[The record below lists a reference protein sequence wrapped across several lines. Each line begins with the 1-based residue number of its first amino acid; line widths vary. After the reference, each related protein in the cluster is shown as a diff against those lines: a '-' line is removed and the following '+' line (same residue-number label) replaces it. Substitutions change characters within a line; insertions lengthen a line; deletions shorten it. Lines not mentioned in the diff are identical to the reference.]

1 MGFNNGLERK
11 KFEAQWSRLRVEY
24 AASGMDESTITAMY
38 EFDCQTFNSN
48 RRYAEHT
55 QAISHQT
62 FSDDGDEA
70 GEDKSALLVKFSASF
85 TEGACDT
92 YQLEGNGWV
101 DEIKSERLWKGVSK
115 LSDSDKELLTLHIF
129 YGYSITEIAQMQG
142 IASPTVSKK
151 LTRIKK
157 FLQKYLP
164 MATK

>member
-1 MGFNNGLERK
+1 MGFNNGLEKK
-11 KFEAQWSRLRVEY
+11 KFEAQWNRLRVEY
-24 AASGMDESTITAMY
+24 TASGMDESTITAIY

-55 QAISHQT
+55 QAISHQI

-70 GEDKSALLVKFSASF
+70 SEDKSALLVKFSASF
-85 TEGACDT
+85 TDT

-115 LSDSDKELLTLHIF
+115 LSNSDKELLTLHIF

-142 IASPTVSKK
+142 IARPTVSKK